1 MSQTRSTLLPT
12 SAKPRTL
19 GLGGIGI
26 SFRAVGVGVGA
37 SVGEDVGVG
46 VGVGVGVATIEGLVV
61 GVAGALVFGVGDAKA
76 LIGL

>member
-1 MSQTRSTLLPT
+1 LSQTRSTLLPT

-26 SFRAVGVGVGA
+26 TFRAVGVGVGA
-37 SVGEDVGVG
+37 SVGED
-46 VGVGVGVATIEGLVV
+46 VGVGVATIEGLVV

>member
-1 MSQTRSTLLPT
+1 MSQTRSTLLQT

-46 VGVGVGVATIEGLVV
+46 VGVGVATIEGLVV